1 MKKAKEGPG
10 EGRGLFMAVLA
21 AAAFGL
27 EGITAKLAY
36 AGGANILS
44 ILALRFLAAGILF
57 WGSLIV
63 FPLDWKLNQGT
74 MVRLIVLVLGG
85 QATTILLLFLAFMR
99 IPATVAMLFFYLYP
113 VVVSI
118 LAAVFLKEP
127 LTRAKI
133 GALVLAFTGLAVILG
148 VPAGNLDIWGIV
160 TALLAACTNG
170 IYIVGQAGLLKTIE
184 PRVFN
189 AYATLTIGLVYFI
202 LAIATGTFRL
212 AFNSQA
218 ILAIATL
225 TLICTLLAYTA
236 VAWSLKYIG
245 ASRAAIISTL
255 EPAVTAVLGFL
266 VLGERLHPIQFLVG
280 AFILAGVTVQ
290 KVLASKDGSEG
301 NGYGIIKQ

>member
-1 MKKAKEGPG
+1 MKKAKDSSG
-10 EGRGLFMAVLA
+10 EGRGLFLAVLA
-21 AAAFGL
+21 AAALGL
-27 EGITAKLAY
+27 EGISAKLAY

-44 ILALRFLAAGILF
+44 ILAIRFLAAGILF

-63 FPLDWKLNQGT
+63 FPLDWKLNLGT
-74 MVRLIVLVLGG
+74 MVRLTVLALGG
-85 QATTILLLFLAFMR
+85 QATTILLLFHAFER

-113 VVVSI
+113 VIVSL
-118 LAAVFLKEP
+118 LATVFLKET

-148 VPAGNLDIWGIV
+148 VPTGNLEIWGIV

-170 IYIVGQAGLLKTIE
+170 IYMVGQTGLLKTIE

-189 AYATLTIGLVYFI
+189 AYATLTIGVAYFI
-202 LAIATGTFRL
+202 LAIVTGTFSL

-225 TLICTLLAYTA
+225 SLICTLLAYTA

-255 EPAVTAVLGFL
+255 EPVVTAVLGFL
-266 VLGERLHPIQFLVG
+266 ILGERLHPIQLLGG
-280 AFILAGVTVQ
+280 ALILAGVTVQ
-290 KVLASKDGSEG
+290 QVLTSKDGSEG
-301 NGYGIIKQ
+301 HSYGIIKQ